1 MILKSYFAYNFV
13 SGSRSADYVG
23 RTKRQLLTWL
33 KNVQKVTCIQ
43 TSEESQRRKALRN
56 NDCFYVIDYATTQY
70 SFSLKEGMH
79 IGWQKPALN
88 KHVDSL
94 ACSICVKISMVS
106 NQTTVKVYF
115 SKYDFFRQFLVIDYF
130 TIISFYIFI
139 IYFNLSIEFFVI
151 L

>member
-1 MILKSYFAYNFV
+1 
-13 SGSRSADYVG
+13 
-23 RTKRQLLTWL
+23 
-33 KNVQKVTCIQ
+33 
-43 TSEESQRRKALRN
+43 
-56 NDCFYVIDYATTQY
+56 
-70 SFSLKEGMH
+70 MH